1 MRRTLHQIK
10 TVIEGAMPSGEM
22 ATLISR
28 RARAGV
34 YVSRLGIRIVKQ
46 WVRDRCP
53 QQAAALTYQTTLSL
67 VPLLAL
73 VFAGLRLTRNLDVES
88 RFVDFISTQVFPDLD
103 GVVGHLQTFSDKVA
117 VGATGLVGLAF
128 TLGTCFYLFYTIEGT
143 FNAIWRV
150 ATQRTL
156 VRKFMIFYPIATL
169 VPILAGAYL
178 YWSGK
183 LIGSGSTSLFFGP
196 LMIQFLGL
204 FLINWLVPN
213 IRVRWFAALAGALAT
228 GFALEGLKWGFVHF
242 AKRTLM
248 ASYGGVYGPLAL
260 VPMLLL
266 WIYISWW
273 LVLLGVE
280 IAHSIQ
286 DLKLLEAEE
295 RRHSNDEPING
306 LVAAQILAFVAADF
320 ENGGRGVDRAT
331 LSREFGL
338 SVDVIDRMA
347 ARLRAKG
354 LLAQVAGDREGFIP
368 GRPASR
374 IQLDEVLAAFRSTD
388 LQTAQGTVSPEL
400 QALIHDLEESRQA
413 RIGSTTI
420 ADLMPKQV

>member
-10 TVIEGAMPSGEM
+10 AVIEGALPSGEM

-34 YVSRLGIRIVKQ
+34 YFSRLGIRIVKQ

-117 VGATGLVGLAF
+117 VGATGGVGLAF

-150 ATQRTL
+150 AIQRTL
-156 VRKFMIFYPIATL
+156 MRKFMIFYPIATL

-183 LIGSGSTSLFFGP
+183 LIGSGAASRFFGP
-196 LMIQFLGL
+196 LMIQFVGL

-213 IRVRWFAALAGALAT
+213 IRVRWFAALAGALTT

-242 AKRTLM
+242 AKRTLL

-273 LVLLGVE
+273 LVLLGAE

-286 DLKLLEAEE
+286 NLKLLEAEE
-295 RRHSNDEPING
+295 RRHSSDEPING
-306 LVAAQILAFVAADF
+306 LVAAQILALVAANF
-320 ENGGRGVDRAT
+320 ENGGHGVDRAT

-338 SVDVIDRMA
+338 SIDVIDRMA

-368 GRPASR
+368 GRPANR
-374 IQLDEVLAAFRSTD
+374 IPLDEVLTAFRSTD

-400 QALIHDLEESRQA
+400 QALIHDLEKSRQA
-413 RIGSTTI
+413 RIGVTTI
-420 ADLMPKQV
+420 AELMPK

>member
-22 ATLISR
+22 AMLISR

-73 VFAGLRLTRNLDVES
+73 VFAGLRLTRSLDVES

-117 VGATGLVGLAF
+117 TGAAGGVGLAF

-150 ATQRTL
+150 AAQRTL

-183 LIGSGSTSLFFGP
+183 LIGSQSASRFFGP

-213 IRVRWFAALAGALAT
+213 LRVRWFAALAGALTT

-242 AKRTLM
+242 AKRTLL

-273 LVLLGVE
+273 LVLLGAE

-286 DLKLLEAEE
+286 NLKLLEAEE

-306 LVAAQILAFVAADF
+306 LVAAQILAFVAAKF
-320 ENGGRGVDRAT
+320 EDGGRGIDRAT

-338 SVDVIDRMA
+338 SVEIIDRVA
-347 ARLRAKG
+347 ARLRARG
-354 LLAQVAGDREGFIP
+354 LIAQVAGDREGFIP
-368 GRPASR
+368 GRSASR
-374 IQLDEVLAAFRSTD
+374 IPLDEVLAIFRSTD
-388 LQTAQGTVSPEL
+388 LQTAQGAASPEL
-400 QALIHDLEESRQA
+400 QSLIHDLEESRQA
-413 RIGSTTI
+413 RIGDTTI
-420 ADLMPKQV
+420 ADLMPK

>member
-34 YVSRLGIRIVKQ
+34 YFSRLGIRIVKQ

-117 VGATGLVGLAF
+117 VGAAGGVGLAF

-183 LIGSGSTSLFFGP
+183 LIGSGSASRFFGP

-242 AKRTLM
+242 AKRTLL

-273 LVLLGVE
+273 LVLLGAE

-286 DLKLLEAEE
+286 NLKLLEAEE

-368 GRPASR
+368 GRTASR
-374 IQLDEVLAAFRSTD
+374 IPLDEVLAAFRSTD
-388 LQTAQGTVSPEL
+388 CKPPRAPSRPEL

-420 ADLMPKQV
+420 ADLMPK

>member
-10 TVIEGAMPSGEM
+10 VILDGAMPSGEM
-22 ATLISR
+22 AALISR

-34 YVSRLGIRIVKQ
+34 YFSRLAVRIVKQ
-46 WVRDRCP
+46 WMRDRCP

-88 RFVDFISTQVFPDLD
+88 RFVDFISTQILPDID

-117 VGATGLVGLAF
+117 TGAAGGVGLAF
-128 TLGTCFYLFYTIEGT
+128 TLATCFYLFYTIEGT

-150 ATQRTL
+150 AAQRTL

-169 VPILAGAYL
+169 FPVLAGAYL

-183 LIGSGSTSLFFGP
+183 FIGSRSAARFFGP
-196 LMIQFLGL
+196 LLIQFLGL

-213 IRVRWFAALAGALAT
+213 IRVRWFAALAGALST
-228 GFALEGLKWGFVHF
+228 GLALEGLKWAFVHF
-242 AKRTLM
+242 AKRALL

-260 VPMLLL
+260 VPMMLL
-266 WIYISWW
+266 WIYVSWW
-273 LVLLGVE
+273 LVLLGAE
-280 IAHSIQ
+280 IANAIQ
-286 DLKLLEAEE
+286 NLRLLEAEE

-306 LVAAQILAFVAADF
+306 LVAAQLLALIAANF
-320 ENGGRGVDRAT
+320 EHGGHGLDRAT

-338 SVDVIDRMA
+338 SVDVIDRITT
-347 ARLRAKG
+347 RLRAKE

-374 IQLDEVLAAFRSTD
+374 ISLDEVLAAFRSSD

-400 QALIHDLEESRQA
+400 QALIHDLDESRQA
-413 RIGSTTI
+413 RVGSTTI
-420 ADLMPKQV
+420 ADLMPK

>member
-10 TVIEGAMPSGEM
+10 AVLDGARPSGEM
-22 ATLISR
+22 AALISR
-28 RARAGV
+28 RARAGI
-34 YVSRLGIRIVKQ
+34 YFSRLAVRIVKQ

-88 RFVDFISTQVFPDLD
+88 RFVDFISTQILPDMD
-103 GVVGHLQTFSDKVA
+103 GVVDHLQTFSDKVA
-117 VGATGLVGLAF
+117 VGAAGGVGLAF

-150 ATQRTL
+150 ATPRTL
-156 VRKFMIFYPIATL
+156 MRKFMIFYPIATL

-183 LIGSGSTSLFFGP
+183 LIGSPSAGRFFGP
-196 LMIQFLGL
+196 LLIQFLGL

-213 IRVRWFAALAGALAT
+213 FRVRWFAALAGALAT

-242 AKRTLM
+242 AKRTLL

-260 VPMLLL
+260 IPMMLL

-273 LVLLGVE
+273 LVLLGAE
-280 IAHSIQ
+280 IAHAIQ
-286 DLKLLEAEE
+286 NLGTLEAEE
-295 RRHSNDEPING
+295 RRRSDDEPING
-306 LVAAQILAFVAADF
+306 LVAAQLLALVAANF

-338 SVDVIDRMA
+338 SVDAIDRIA
-347 ARLRAKG
+347 ARLRSKG

-368 GRPASR
+368 GRTASR
-374 IQLDEVLAAFRSTD
+374 IPLDEVLAAFRSTD
-388 LQTAQGTVSPEL
+388 LQTAQGAVSPEL
-400 QALIHDLEESRQA
+400 QALIRDLEESRQA
-413 RIGSTTI
+413 RVGTTTI
-420 ADLMPKQV
+420 ADLMPK

>member
-10 TVIEGAMPSGEM
+10 AVIDGSMPSGEL
-22 ATLISR
+22 AALISR
-28 RARAGV
+28 RARVGV
-34 YVSRLGIRIVKQ
+34 YISRLAVRIVKQ

-88 RFVDFISTQVFPDLD
+88 RFVDFISTQILPDMD
-103 GVVGHLQTFSDKVA
+103 VVGHLQAFSDKVA
-117 VGATGLVGLAF
+117 TGAAGGVGLAF

-150 ATQRTL
+150 VMPRTL
-156 VRKFMIFYPIATL
+156 MRKFMIFYPIATL

-183 LIGSGSTSLFFGP
+183 LIGSGAASRFFGP
-196 LMIQFLGL
+196 LTIQFLGL

-242 AKRTLM
+242 AKRALL

-260 VPMLLL
+260 VPMMLL

-273 LVLLGVE
+273 LVLLGAE

-286 DLKLLEAEE
+286 NLGLLEAEE
-295 RRHSNDEPING
+295 RRRSDDEPING
-306 LVAAQILAFVAADF
+306 LVAAQLLALVAANF
-320 ENGGRGVDRAT
+320 ENGGHGIDRAT

-338 SVDVIDRMA
+338 AIDVIERIA
-347 ARLRAKG
+347 TRLRAKG
-354 LLAQVAGDREGFIP
+354 LIAQVAGDREGFIP

-374 IQLDEVLAAFRSTD
+374 IPLDEVLAAFRSTD
-388 LQTAQGTVSPEL
+388 LQTAQGAVSPEL

-413 RIGSTTI
+413 RVGSTTI
-420 ADLMPKQV
+420 ADLMPK

>member
-10 TVIEGAMPSGEM
+10 AALDGSLPSGEM
-22 ATLISR
+22 AALISR

-34 YVSRLGIRIVKQ
+34 YFSRLAVRIVKQ

-73 VFAGLRLTRNLDVES
+73 VFAGLRLTHNLDVES
-88 RFVDFISTQVFPDLD
+88 RFVDFISTQILPEMDVL
-103 GVVGHLQTFSDKVA
+103 GHLQAFSDKVA
-117 VGATGLVGLAF
+117 TGAAGGLGLAF
-128 TLGTCFYLFYTIEGT
+128 TVGTCFYLFYTIEGT

-150 ATQRTL
+150 AVQRTL
-156 VRKFMIFYPIATL
+156 MRKFMIFYPIATL

-183 LIGSGSTSLFFGP
+183 LIGSPSAARFFGP
-196 LMIQFLGL
+196 LTIQFVGL

-213 IRVRWFAALAGALAT
+213 IRVRWFAALTGALAT

-242 AKRTLM
+242 AKRALL

-260 VPMLLL
+260 VPMMLL

-273 LVLLGVE
+273 LVLLGAE

-286 DLKLLEAEE
+286 NLGLLEAEE
-295 RRHSNDEPING
+295 RRRSDDEPING
-306 LVAAQILAFVAADF
+306 LVAAQLLALVAANF
-320 ENGGRGVDRAT
+320 ERGGHGVDRAT
-331 LSREFGL
+331 LGREFGL
-338 SVDVIDRMA
+338 SIDVIDRIA

-368 GRPASR
+368 GRTASR
-374 IQLDEVLAAFRSTD
+374 IPLDEVLAAFRSTD
-388 LQTAQGTVSPEL
+388 LQAAQGAVSPEL
-400 QALIHDLEESRQA
+400 QALIRDLEESRQL
-413 RIGSTTI
+413 RVGSTTI
-420 ADLMPKQV
+420 ADLLPR

>member
-10 TVIEGAMPSGEM
+10 AVLDGSMPSGEM
-22 ATLISR
+22 AAIISR

-34 YVSRLGIRIVKQ
+34 YFSRLAMRIVKQ
-46 WVRDRCP
+46 WIRDRCP

-73 VFAGLRLTRNLDVES
+73 VFAGLRLTHSLDVQS
-88 RFVDFISTQVFPDLD
+88 QLLNFISSQIFPDID
-103 GVVGHLQTFSDKVA
+103 GLVDHLQDFSDKVA
-117 VGATGLVGLAF
+117 TGAAGGLGLAF
-128 TLGTCFYLFYTIEGT
+128 TVGTCFYLFYTIEGT

-150 ATQRTL
+150 AAQRTL

-183 LIGSGSTSLFFGP
+183 LIGSRPAARFFGP
-196 LMIQFLGL
+196 LLIQFLGL
-204 FLINWLVPN
+204 FLFNWLVPN

-248 ASYGGVYGPLAL
+248 TSYGGVYGPLAL
-260 VPMLLL
+260 VPMVLL

-273 LVLLGVE
+273 LVLLGAE
-280 IAHSIQ
+280 IANAIQ
-286 DLKLLEAEE
+286 NLRLLEAEE
-295 RRHSNDEPING
+295 RRRSDDEPING
-306 LVAAQILAFVAADF
+306 LVAAQLLALVAANF
-320 ENGGRGVDRAT
+320 ESGGRGIDRAA

-338 SVDVIDRMA
+338 SIDVIDRIA
-347 ARLRAKG
+347 ARLRTKG

-374 IQLDEVLAAFRSTD
+374 ISLDEVLAAFRSTD
-388 LQTAQGTVSPEL
+388 LQAAQGAVSPEL

-413 RIGSTTI
+413 RIGGTTI
-420 ADLMPKQV
+420 ADLMPQ

>member
-1 MRRTLHQIK
+1 
-10 TVIEGAMPSGEM
+10 MPSGEM
-22 ATLISR
+22 SALISR
-28 RARAGV
+28 RARAMV
-34 YVSRLGIRIVKQ
+34 YFSRLGVRIIKQ
-46 WVRDRCP
+46 WMRDRCP

-73 VFAGLRLTRNLDVES
+73 VFAGLRLTHSLDVQS
-88 RFVDFISTQVFPDLD
+88 HLLRFISSQIFPDID
-103 GVVGHLQTFSDKVA
+103 GLVEHLQDFSDKVA
-117 VGATGLVGLAF
+117 TGAAGGLGLAF
-128 TLGTCFYLFYTIEGT
+128 TVGTCFYLFYTIEGT

-156 VRKFMIFYPIATL
+156 MRKFMIFYPIATL

-183 LIGSGSTSLFFGP
+183 LIGSGTASRFFGP
-196 LMIQFLGL
+196 LMIQFVGL

-213 IRVRWFAALAGALAT
+213 IRVRWFAALAGALTT

-248 ASYGGVYGPLAL
+248 TSYGGVYGPLAL
-260 VPMLLL
+260 VPMMLL

-273 LVLLGVE
+273 LILLGAE
-280 IAHSIQ
+280 LANAIQ
-286 DLKLLEAEE
+286 NLRLLEAEE
-295 RRHSNDEPING
+295 RRSSGEEPING
-306 LVAAQILAFVAADF
+306 LVAAQLLALVAANF
-320 ENGGRGVDRAT
+320 ESGGRGIDRAT

-338 SVDVIDRMA
+338 SIDVIDRIA

-368 GRPASR
+368 GRPATR
-374 IQLDEVLAAFRSTD
+374 ISLDEVLAAFRSTD
-388 LQTAQGTVSPEL
+388 LQTAQGTVSAEL
-400 QALIHDLEESRQA
+400 QALIRDLEESRQA
-413 RIGSTTI
+413 RIGGTTI
-420 ADLMPKQV
+420 ADLMPR